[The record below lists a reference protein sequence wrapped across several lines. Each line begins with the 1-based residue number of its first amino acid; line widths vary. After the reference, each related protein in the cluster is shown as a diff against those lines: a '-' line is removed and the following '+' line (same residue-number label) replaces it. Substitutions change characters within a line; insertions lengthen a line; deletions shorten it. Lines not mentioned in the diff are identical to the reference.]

1 MMFVGVDVSKRD
13 HCLGAIDAQGQVVLK
28 PVRFTQD
35 AAGFAR
41 LATWLRSLGDPS
53 QVTVGFEATGH
64 YWVLLAQEVRR
75 LGYAPQVFNPILSSD
90 AGRTSVRGRKTDE
103 DDCLSIAKVL
113 RDGGFNAVRLP
124 DEQAGRLKQLCRH
137 RQSSVARTA
146 NLKKRLIGLLDLVF
160 PEFAGLFSEPH
171 GRTAR
176 AVLMKAPSARL
187 LVAMT
192 TQQLSRLVRKTSH
205 GRLGVERVK
214 VVLTAARASIAAT
227 RCDLASE
234 LAIRHTIQEIDLL
247 EEQVAVYDAEIAAI
261 PVAGRDLLSTIP
273 GIGVVLAAVILA
285 EIGSIDAFRRIPNDP
300 RPSDALHRL
309 LAFAGLDPRIR
320 SSGQW
325 TGKVRMSKRGSRTLR
340 TALYRA
346 AFIARTDP
354 AFKDCYDHHKKTMKQ
369 PGKVV
374 LSHVARK
381 VLQAVYGV
389 LRYQTPF
396 DPIAFKHGP
405 KKQRAA

>member
-1 MMFVGVDVSKRD
+1 MIYVGVDVSKQD

-28 PVRFTQD
+28 PARFTQD
-35 AAGFAR
+35 AAGYAR

-53 QVTVGFEATGH
+53 QVTVGCEATGH
-64 YWVLLAQEVRR
+64 YWVLLAEEVRR

-103 DDCLSIAKVL
+103 DDCLAIAKVL

-137 RQSSVARTA
+137 RQSAVARTA
-146 NLKKRLIGLLDLVF
+146 NLKKRLIRLLDLVF
-160 PEFAGLFSEPH
+160 PEFAALFGEPH
-171 GRTAR
+171 GPTAR

-187 LVAMT
+187 LAAMKT
-192 TQQLSRLVRKTSH
+192 SQLSQLVQKTSR
-205 GRLGVERVK
+205 GRLGTDRVK
-214 VVLTAARASIAAT
+214 AVLSAAKTSIAVQ
-227 RCDLASE
+227 RCDLANE
-234 LAIRHTIQEIDLL
+234 LALRHTIQEIDLL
-247 EEQVAVYDAEIAAI
+247 EEQTAVYDAEIAAI
-261 PVAGRDLLSTIP
+261 PVAGRDLLVSIP
-273 GIGVVLAAVILA
+273 GVGVVLAAVILA
-285 EIGSIDAFRRIPNDP
+285 EIGSIDAFRRVPGDP

-320 SSGQW
+320 TSGQW

-346 AFIARTDP
+346 AYGARNDP
-354 AFKDCYDHHKKTMKQ
+354 AFKDCYDQHKKTMKQ
-369 PGKVV
+369 PGKVA

-389 LRYQTPF
+389 LRYQKPF

-405 KKQRAA
+405 KHQRAA